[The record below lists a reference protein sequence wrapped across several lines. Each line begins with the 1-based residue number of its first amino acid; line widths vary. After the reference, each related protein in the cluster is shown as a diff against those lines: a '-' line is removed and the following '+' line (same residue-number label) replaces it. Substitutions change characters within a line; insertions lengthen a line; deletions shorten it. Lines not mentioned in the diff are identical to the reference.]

1 MRQPSR
7 SELGE
12 QISVIR
18 RPLNT
23 MRGWILLTGVV
34 ILLIYLSPHSSV
46 GETFSA
52 SVIGAIWL
60 VVVRHI
66 GSVRV
71 FELGLESN
79 GTRMLWDKLVAYRL
93 SWALGSQKIALV
105 EQATARELLMY
116 LVVFQSNTFRDAVGD
131 RANFGTLVKVGLP

>member
-1 MRQPSR
+1 
-7 SELGE
+7 
-12 QISVIR
+12 
-18 RPLNT
+18 
-23 MRGWILLTGVV
+23 MRGWFLATGVV
-34 ILLIYLSPHSSV
+34 ILLIYSSPHTSV
-46 GETFSA
+46 GATFSA
-52 SVIGAIWL
+52 SVIGAILL

-66 GSVRV
+66 GAVRV

-79 GTRMLWDKLVAYRL
+79 GTRMLWDKMVAYRL

-131 RANFGTLVKVGLP
+131 RANLGILVKVGLP

>member
-7 SELGE
+7 SELGD
-12 QISVIR
+12 QILIIP

-23 MRGWILLTGVV
+23 MRGWFLLTAAV
-34 ILLIYLSPHSSV
+34 ILLFYLSPHTSA

-52 SVIGAIWL
+52 SVIGAILL

-66 GSVRV
+66 GAVRV

-131 RANFGTLVKVGLP
+131 RANLGILVKVGLP

>member
-1 MRQPSR
+1 MSQPSR
-7 SELGE
+7 SELGD

-23 MRGWILLTGVV
+23 MRGLILVTGVV
-34 ILLIYLSPHSSV
+34 ILLIFLSPHASA
-46 GETFSA
+46 GETFFA
-52 SVIGAIWL
+52 SVIGVMLL

-66 GSVRV
+66 GAVRV

-116 LVVFQSNTFRDAVGD
+116 LVVFQSNAFRDAVGD
-131 RANFGTLVKVGLP
+131 RANLGVLVKVGLP

>member
-7 SELGE
+7 SELGD

-23 MRGWILLTGVV
+23 MRGWFLLIGVV

-52 SVIGAIWL
+52 SVSGAIVL
-60 VVVRHI
+60 VVIRHI
-66 GSVRV
+66 GAVRV

-93 SWALGSQKIALV
+93 SWAPGSQKIALV

-131 RANFGTLVKVGLP
+131 RANLGTLVKVGLP